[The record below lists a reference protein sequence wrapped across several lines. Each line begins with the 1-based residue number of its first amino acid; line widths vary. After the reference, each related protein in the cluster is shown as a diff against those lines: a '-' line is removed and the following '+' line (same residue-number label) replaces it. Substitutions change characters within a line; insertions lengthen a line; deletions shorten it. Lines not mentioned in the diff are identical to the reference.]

1 MNTPYSFSVVRY
13 VHDVVGGEFVNV
25 GVAIYAPEM
34 DYIDLMRTTKYG
46 RLSKLFIN
54 VDGAHFLSIMK
65 FLEEKI
71 TEKRNR
77 FENELQLETKPKD
90 ILEILNRIIAKDD
103 SSIQFSSP
111 GSGLTN
117 DPNNTLKNLYER
129 YVEQYTKEH
138 VKSRNDKKV
147 WKVFRKP
154 LEKKHVIEHLKEHVV
169 EAEDFEYKFDYAL
182 KNGQWQVFEPLSFDL
197 KNEKQIEDKAF
208 RCLGTYVSL
217 RKPKE
222 DFKLYLLLGMPK
234 RKPLENAYFKFE
246 KLLRNNIPIQLQC
259 DIFKE
264 HEAEAFADI
273 VKTDLIKHTGNL

>member
-1 MNTPYSFSVVRY
+1 

-25 GVAIYAPEM
+25 GVAIYAPEI
-34 DYIDLMRTTKYG
+34 DYIDFMRTKKYG

-54 VDGAHFLSIMK
+54 VDGVHFLSIMK

-71 TEKRNR
+71 TETRNR
-77 FENELQLETKPKD
+77 LESELQFERKPKD
-90 ILEILNRIIAKDD
+90 ILEILNKIIAKDD

-138 VKSRNDKKV
+138 VKSRDDKKV
-147 WKVFRKP
+147 WKVFIKP
-154 LEKKHVIEHLKEHVV
+154 LKKKQILKHLKEHVI
-169 EAEDFEYKFDYAL
+169 ESDYFEYKFDYAL

-197 KNEKQIEDKAF
+197 KNEKEIRDKAI
-208 RCLGTYVSL
+208 RCLGTYVAL
-217 RKPKE
+217 QKPKE

-234 RKPLENAYFKFE
+234 RIHLEDAYFKAE
-246 KLLRNNIPIQLQC
+246 KLLRNNIPIQYDL
-259 DIFKE
+259 FKE
-264 HEAEAFADI
+264 EEAEAFADI
-273 VKTDLIKHTGNL
+273 VQKDLIKHTGNL